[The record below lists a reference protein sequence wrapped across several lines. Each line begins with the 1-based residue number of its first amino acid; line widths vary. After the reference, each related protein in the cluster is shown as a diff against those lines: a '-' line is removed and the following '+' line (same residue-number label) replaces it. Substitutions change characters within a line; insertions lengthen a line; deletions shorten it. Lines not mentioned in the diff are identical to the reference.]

1 MRYSSAYIAYMRNA
15 VNAMSAPCERCG
27 LDDCERVVV
36 NYSAVMSMECAK
48 LFHTPACSHVGGGV
62 AAHVWCVCVPSSGCV
77 LKTFDL
83 FDV

>member
-48 LFHTPACSHVGGGV
+48 LFHTPACSYVGGGGGG
-62 AAHVWCVCVPSSGCV
+62 ACVVCMCTIERLRVENI
-77 LKTFDL
+77 
-83 FDV
+83 